1 MEKRN
6 TQTEKEITKIAE
18 YLKIIMKNKGITA
31 NQIIVKNNLHN
42 SKVYSVLRMCKF
54 KKNYTINTLLEVCNA
69 VGVDFITFFNK

>member
-1 MEKRN
+1 MEKIN

-42 SKVYSVLRMCKF
+42 SKVYSVLRMGKF

-69 VGVDFITFFNK
+69 VGVDFIAFFNK